1 MRGWPGE
8 KDRLAFPELPPC
20 PSFLFELFCFSPR
33 STYRKLDTTGFQ
45 QEQDEND
52 ATGGTTSTGRKVM
65 AAKLFSWPSLFVST
79 DEQAMW
85 RVRTDDDAEAFTGL
99 MTRWERPIQHLCTR
113 MTGDMHR
120 GEDLA
125 QETFARLFAR
135 RKAYEPTGKF
145 STFLWRI
152 ALNICYDELRK
163 CKRRGERSLESDLD
177 DGPGS
182 LDPESDESGPDIRLV
197 ENERA
202 AAVRDALLQLSEPYR
217 VVVVLRHYEGLK
229 FREIGDVLGIPEGTV
244 KSRMSEALSQLSRL
258 LNPIVADVPKPIS
271 PPRERLLI

>member
-1 MRGWPGE
+1 
-8 KDRLAFPELPPC
+8 
-20 PSFLFELFCFSPR
+20 
-33 STYRKLDTTGFQ
+33 
-45 QEQDEND
+45 
-52 ATGGTTSTGRKVM
+52 M
-65 AAKLFSWPSLFVST
+65 ASKLFSWPSLFSST

-85 RVRTDDDAEAFTGL
+85 RVRTDDDAEAFAQLVG
-99 MTRWERPIQHLCTR
+99 RWQKPIENLCAR
-113 MTGDMHR
+113 MTGDPHR

-145 STFLWRI
+145 STFLWRM

-163 CKRRGERSLESDLD
+163 LKRRGELSLDESDDDLSAFD
-177 DGPGS
+177 LEADGPAPDAQ
-182 LDPESDESGPDIRLV
+182 LAKDERAEAVRRALV
-197 ENERA
+197 ELA
-202 AAVRDALLQLSEPYR
+202 EPYR

-258 LNPIVADVPKPIS
+258 LNRLLSEPSEPPNPKHRS
-271 PPRERLLI
+271 NERLLI